1 MRLPS
6 PDNVLPVMELSLAAI
21 VVCAFV
27 CVKVFLLILV
37 SLFVF
42 LATDIEKYL

>member
-6 PDNVLPVMELSLAAI
+6 PDNVLPVMELSLATI
-21 VVCAFV
+21 VVSAFG
-27 CVKVFLLILV
+27 CEKVFLLSRV
-37 SLFVF
+37 TFVF